1 MAFFPFS
8 VESVTDLNATLAGGR
23 AGYPGFPAY
32 PGLSPDSLF
41 GGTAANRAQGLPAIP
56 GFPSPQPLPNAQGNS
71 LLFPGTPGFQQQPQ
85 MFPGTPGF
93 AAGPGGPEAANQMAD
108 NLMRMACACGI
119 DGCDCDEAVDEINS
133 NNSLLNSL
141 QQNFQTQQLAQL
153 VGLLVA
159 LMQNKGLLQQKG
171 NGRKAKAEQVEAAG
185 GGGDDDGHGHGGASS
200 AGSVAGAK
208 DVNGISVVTRMGKQI
223 GARIAK
229 QFDDMVAAA
238 KKDGVTLTITSGFR
252 SRAEQERLYAAYK
265 NGTGNLAARPGT
277 STHEKGDAID
287 FGGGQAAYDWL
298 AKNASKFGMHGN
310 VPGEPWH
317 YSLSGN

>member
-1 MAFFPFS
+1 
-8 VESVTDLNATLAGGR
+8 
-23 AGYPGFPAY
+23 
-32 PGLSPDSLF
+32 
-41 GGTAANRAQGLPAIP
+41 
-56 GFPSPQPLPNAQGNS
+56 
-71 LLFPGTPGFQQQPQ
+71 
-85 MFPGTPGF
+85 
-93 AAGPGGPEAANQMAD
+93 MAD
-108 NLMRMACACGI
+108 DLIRMACACGI
-119 DGCDCDEAVDEINS
+119 DGCDCDEAVNEING

-185 GGGDDDGHGHGGASS
+185 GGGDDGHGHGGASS

-223 GARIAK
+223 GARIAQ

-252 SRAEQERLYAAYK
+252 SRAEQERLYSAYK

-277 STHEKGDAID
+277 SNHEKGDAID

-317 YSLSGN
+317 YSLNGN